1 MIFVAFNFILFMPVS
16 YNEFYLAILSTNERS
31 FFFIAQ
37 GVFIQKF
44 FHFDNVTLIRLVDY
58 TLRRYA

>member
-37 GVFIQKF
+37 GVFIQ
-44 FHFDNVTLIRLVDY
+44 HFDNVTLTLIRLVDY